1 MGISEIIRLNK
12 KGGEVA
18 LVNVSEVKI
27 YGRNLSC

>member
-1 MGISEIIRLNK
+1 MGISEIIQLK
-12 KGGEVA
+12 WGEVA

>member
-1 MGISEIIRLNK
+1 MGISEIIQLKR
-12 KGGEVA
+12 GEVV

>member
-1 MGISEIIRLNK
+1 MGISEIIQLK
-12 KGGEVA
+12 KGGVA